1 MAMQIIMYLWWGWGG
16 GGGGDKKIVIVFSKE
31 ANVEQSKG
39 NKFYVTSYN
48 RPWATTNHSALSF
61 HIIV

>member
-1 MAMQIIMYLWWGWGG
+1 MAMQIIMYLLGG
-16 GGGGDKKIVIVFSKE
+16 GGEDKKIVIVFSKE
-31 ANVEQSKG
+31 ANVEQRKG
-39 NKFYVTSYN
+39 NKFYVTSFMYYN